1 MTIVNFG
8 YEKKIITPDELL
20 SLKEEPFVILDT
32 TILVTKKNAFITA
45 QRT

>member
-20 SLKEEPFVILDT
+20 SLKEEPFVIFLRRSTLEILLDT
-32 TILVTKKNAFITA
+32 T
-45 QRT
+45 R